1 MIHFSSVANDGI
13 GDTRLSGMSEEQ
25 LYHHESVHKITQS
38 CNRRLAGDSSKFKFH
53 VLEPKEIAVALSNVN
68 STKSTGHDLIPPK
81 ILKIASR
88 CIEFCDWPL
97 QWKKGDWVPV
107 FKKDTK
113 QDIKLLYY
121 QC

>member
-38 CNRRLAGDSSKFKFH
+38 CNRRLAGDSSQFKFH
-53 VLEPKEIAVALSNVN
+53 MLEPKEIAVVSRPNLNF
-68 STKSTGHDLIPPK
+68 TKNTGHDLIPPK

-107 FKKDTK
+107 LKKDNK
-113 QDIKLLYY
+113 QGIKLLYY
-121 QC
+121 